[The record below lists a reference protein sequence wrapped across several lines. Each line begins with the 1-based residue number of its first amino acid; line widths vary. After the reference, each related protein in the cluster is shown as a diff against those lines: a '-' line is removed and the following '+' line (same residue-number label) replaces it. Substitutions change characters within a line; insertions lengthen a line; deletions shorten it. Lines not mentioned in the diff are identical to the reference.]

1 MDLRNENRRLRQRLQ
16 ELTDEARN
24 SEAVSRRCHD
34 RELLLLTAETLPQLL
49 NVLTEGMRQSFG
61 LSSLSLVLC
70 DPVHEIRHLLRHA
83 GTPEEAFPMV
93 RFEDHLESLSPV
105 YARLSRPWLGPF
117 TGEEHARLFPLGRPP
132 DSIALLPM
140 MRRGELVGSL
150 NLGSEVPHRF
160 TRHHGSDFLYRLATI
175 AALCL
180 ENATNRER
188 LFLSGLTDTLTGLH
202 NRRYLETRLE
212 EELARARRYRLPLSC
227 LFLDAD
233 HFKGINDTWG
243 HAVGD
248 QVLVETAQRVKACL
262 RASDIAT
269 RYGGE
274 EFALILPQTGM
285 DEAQHLAE
293 RIRLEVAG
301 TSVAV
306 VDDGRPLGITLSIGV
321 SEILPG
327 VHDGDL
333 RALGQRVLAQAD
345 AALYQ
350 AKAQGRNRVVCH
362 LPQGDE
368 QDAPKEPTRRLG

>member
-1 MDLRNENRRLRQRLQ
+1 
-16 ELTDEARN
+16 
-24 SEAVSRRCHD
+24 
-34 RELLLLTAETLPQLL
+34 
-49 NVLTEGMRQSFG
+49 
-61 LSSLSLVLC
+61 
-70 DPVHEIRHLLRHA
+70 
-83 GTPEEAFPMV
+83 MV
-93 RFEDHLESLSPV
+93 RFEDDLESLSAV

-117 TGEEHARLFPLGRPP
+117 TGEEHARLFPRGKPLG
-132 DSIALLPM
+132 SIALLPM

-150 NLGSEVPHRF
+150 NLGSQVPHRF

-233 HFKGINDTWG
+233 HFKGVNDTWG

-274 EFALILPQTGM
+274 EFALILPQTGT
-285 DEAQHLAE
+285 DEAAHLAE
-293 RIRLEVAG
+293 RIRLDVAG
-301 TSVAV
+301 TPVTV
-306 VDDGRPLGITLSIGV
+306 VDGGRPLSITLSVGV
-321 SEILPG
+321 STILPG
-327 VHDGDL
+327 VRDRDL
-333 RALGQRVLAQAD
+333 KTLSHRLLAEAD
-345 AALYQ
+345 SALYQ
-350 AKAQGRNRVVCH
+350 AKAEGRNRVVCH
-362 LPQGDE
+362 LRPVDRHG
-368 QDAPKEPTRRLG
+368 ATKERTPRTRGLG

>member
-212 EELARARRYRLPLSC
+212 EELARARRYRLPLRC

-362 LPQGDE
+362 LPPGDE

>member
-1 MDLRNENRRLRQRLQ
+1 
-16 ELTDEARN
+16 
-24 SEAVSRRCHD
+24 
-34 RELLLLTAETLPQLL
+34 
-49 NVLTEGMRQSFG
+49 
-61 LSSLSLVLC
+61 
-70 DPVHEIRHLLRHA
+70 
-83 GTPEEAFPMV
+83 MV